1 MFWHTQLLLPTF
13 LLWSLKERLEWNN
26 IHLFFFLLNFTYS
39 FHLIHFSWFSL
50 CSMWKT
56 HIHLKLEV
64 LKPVLNRTTTWATV
78 SFIHF
83 NCLLALQFSTT
94 CSQAISGKLEKSLFF
109 FLPLAGMI
117 MSRHELCTDP
127 WPSITLSWL
136 TICSAHTHS
145 PKQCL
150 RGISYRHKPGS
161 AQWPQDQKVKSLFYL
176 AADTAQM
183 VTEVFATIYLSESN
197 LKLMKLLIFFSSL
210 FSLYLIGFSLRNK
223 NM

>member
-50 CSMWKT
+50 CSMRKT

-117 MSRHELCTDP
+117 MSRH
-127 WPSITLSWL
+127 
-136 TICSAHTHS
+136 

>member
-50 CSMWKT
+50 CSMRKT

-109 FLPLAGMI
+109 FASSRYDYVKAWALHWPRTIYNFI
-117 MSRHELCTDP
+117 MAHNLLCPYTFSQTVSEGYQLQTQARFSPMASRPKSQKFVLLSSRHSTD
-127 WPSITLSWL
+127 
-136 TICSAHTHS
+136 
-145 PKQCL
+145 
-150 RGISYRHKPGS
+150 GYR
-161 AQWPQDQKVKSLFYL
+161 
-176 AADTAQM
+176 
-183 VTEVFATIYLSESN
+183 
-197 LKLMKLLIFFSSL
+197 
-210 FSLYLIGFSLRNK
+210 SLRNHLLK
-223 NM
+223 RIQP